1 MGYTSSL
8 SHFSYNDWGGLSL
21 SAKDALPPGSEDFFP
36 PASPDGTVGNL
47 RKSKI
52 SALGIAFMLFCLVSA
67 GAFGIEEIIPS
78 AGPGPHSYHSD
89 RAALRLGAPHQSPR
103 CRGQR
108 HSSARGRHLRLG
120 QGDLRGILGLSGR
133 LVDLHGH
140 LHLIGRLHRHGRWLH
155 LAAALAGR
163 CRHLR
168 REAARRG
175 ELHRHQPGGTC
186 GSRAHQLVFLGAH
199 HPRVRHGRR
208 VRPRQL
214 ADPTPS
220 TPSLPTPRPL

>member
-1 MGYTSSL
+1 MHETSLAKPPPMGYTSSL

-78 AGPGPHSYHSD
+78 AGPGLTLIILIVLPFVWARPIS
-89 RAALRLGAPHQSPR
+89 RLVAEANAIPA
-103 CRGQR
+103 
-108 HSSARGRHLRLG
+108 ARGRHLRLG

-140 LHLIGRLHRHGRWLH
+140 LHLIG
-155 LAAALAGR
+155 
-163 CRHLR
+163 
-168 REAARRG
+168 
-175 ELHRHQPGGTC
+175 
-186 GSRAHQLVFLGAH
+186 
-199 HPRVRHGRR
+199 
-208 VRPRQL
+208 
-214 ADPTPS
+214 
-220 TPSLPTPRPL
+220 LPTSPWSVATPRSCSRWTMPAPSA

>member
-89 RAALRLGAPHQSPR
+89 RAALRLGAPISRLVAEANAILPR
-103 CRGQR
+103 EGGIYAWAKETFGEFWGFQAGWWTSMDTYI
-108 HSSARGRHLRLG
+108 SSA
-120 QGDLRGILGLSGR
+120 
-133 LVDLHGH
+133 
-140 LHLIGRLHRHGRWLH
+140 
-155 LAAALAGR
+155 
-163 CRHLR
+163 
-168 REAARRG
+168 
-175 ELHRHQPGGTC
+175 
-186 GSRAHQLVFLGAH
+186 
-199 HPRVRHGRR
+199 
-208 VRPRQL
+208 
-214 ADPTPS
+214 PTSPWS
-220 TPSLPTPRPL
+220 VATPRSCSRWTMPAPSA